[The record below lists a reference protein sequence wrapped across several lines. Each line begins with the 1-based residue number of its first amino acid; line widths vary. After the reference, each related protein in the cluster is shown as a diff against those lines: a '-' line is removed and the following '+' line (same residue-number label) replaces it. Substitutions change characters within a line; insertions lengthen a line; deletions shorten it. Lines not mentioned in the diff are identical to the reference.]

1 MAGRRKDSRGYAL
14 YKGEYERKDGSY
26 CYQYKASDGS
36 RPCIYANTLAELRE
50 KEDKIKG
57 LKYDGVDYATIKRLT
72 VNDVVDK
79 YISIKFALRGTTNM
93 VYTDMYDK
101 HIRKSFGK
109 YRAFD
114 VKYSDVKCLYYRI
127 IKEGDIDVGTL
138 NVIDSILRP
147 AYRMAVRDRV
157 LNFNP
162 IDGVW

>member
-26 CYQYKASDGS
+26 CYQY
-36 RPCIYANTLAELRE
+36 TLAELRE
-50 KEDKIKG
+50 KADKIKG

-114 VKYSDVKCLYYRI
+114 VKYSDVK
-127 IKEGDIDVGTL
+127 
-138 NVIDSILRP
+138 
-147 AYRMAVRDRV
+147 
-157 LNFNP
+157 F
-162 IDGVW
+162 

>member
-1 MAGRRKDSRGYAL
+1 MAGRRKDSRGYGL
-14 YKGEYERKDGSY
+14 YKEYERKDGSY

-93 VYTDMYDK
+93 
-101 HIRKSFGK
+101 I
-109 YRAFD
+109 
-114 VKYSDVKCLYYRI
+114 
-127 IKEGDIDVGTL
+127 
-138 NVIDSILRP
+138 SIYEKAL
-147 AYRMAVRDRV
+147 ANIELLM
-157 LNFNP
+157 
-162 IDGVW
+162 